1 MAIDLSKLKSVQ
13 LASKKSEV
21 DVDSLVDNLFAE
33 DSTEQVAQEPIIK
46 ATAPAVSTPKEE
58 AQPREDGF
66 WNTYLGDTI
75 EKVGAGLQNFSA
87 NTYGLLD
94 KGARKINDLVGDT
107 SGAHT
112 DAAGKAQPGFFGN
125 VGKASKQGAT
135 DLRAKSDRY
144 SGKKFTELW
153 EDDKAAAVG
162 DVFLQASE
170 SLPQSLMAAFT
181 GGAGLAAI
189 GATAANE
196 KYDTL
201 KTIAHPYTYTFG
213 HQIEAV
219 NFKLPVKIS
228 WDSSLFHADWLP
240 SEPVGWVNNAWIS
253 NEYFFLVN
261 NTEDHYFD
269 LTLDNHTIMPDSTI
283 VGTADE
289 NPWFWLPERN
299 FPLGIG
305 LAQDPTLYVDEDL
318 TRKDYFIYPNPVH
331 SLLIV
336 DTQKKIATVKILN
349 TQGKCLQVIKAR
361 EFPLNIDFSGFDR
374 GIYVIQ
380 LISNQN
386 QYYHEKIIKAN

>member
-1 MAIDLSKLKSVQ
+1 MKKTIISFLLLFLAIPIYLKAQ
-13 LASKKSEV
+13 PQWKFHLAFEDATGAKDTIWFIWDTTATFYGLDTALGEYPV
-21 DVDSLVDNLFAE
+21 SLDDNLF
-33 DSTEQVAQEPIIK
+33 
-46 ATAPAVSTPKEE
+46 
-58 AQPREDGF
+58 
-66 WNTYLGDTI
+66 
-75 EKVGAGLQNFSA
+75 
-87 NTYGLLD
+87 
-94 KGARKINDLVGDT
+94 
-107 SGAHT
+107 
-112 DAAGKAQPGFFGN
+112 N
-125 VGKASKQGAT
+125 V
-135 DLRAKSDRY
+135 
-144 SGKKFTELW
+144 W
-153 EDDKAAAVG
+153 ICN
-162 DVFLQASE
+162 
-170 SLPQSLMAAFT
+170 P
-181 GGAGLAAI
+181 
-189 GATAANE
+189 ANE